1 MCSTHWSL
9 MTKEQAYIMQVAKLF
24 QMRLKKILWMF
35 AMMRLHKITSKIQ
48 TSLETYCIYE
58 CSKISLY
65 GTQYKCGQYIILP
78 ESNNSIF
85 HFGKIIKLLACEKY
99 CYLLYQETSN
109 QYCQKTDLQS
119 CAFEIERPGDQVHVF
134 CCHF

>member
-1 MCSTHWSL
+1 
-9 MTKEQAYIMQVAKLF
+9 
-24 QMRLKKILWMF
+24 
-35 AMMRLHKITSKIQ
+35 MMRLHKITSKIQ

-109 QYCQKTDLQS
+109 QYCQKTDLHFITEKKMYGIIPAHQLGD
-119 CAFEIERPGDQVHVF
+119 FHPIEGYAVGERKKTSLSLQNFVLEST
-134 CCHF
+134 